1 MNTIQ
6 VVAGALYDAA
16 GRVLIAQRPPGK
28 ALAGRWEFP
37 GGKVHDGEG
46 PYAALVRELREEL
59 GVEVQ
64 SAERLMRYAH
74 AYPDRVVWLDMWVV
88 GEWRGEPRS
97 LDGQALKWVEPAQL
111 AAEDILEA
119 DQPIVAA
126 LARLQSAR
134 METIRVR
141 NPRNGRFDYEFAV
154 PETAELARRAGE
166 LRAAQREWSVRPV
179 GWRIEVL
186 QRWKAELLARRPA
199 VVDALTTDTGRHLL
213 AQAEFGGTIGAIDR
227 WCAQAPGLVHAEEG
241 RSQAQPTIT
250 FRSQLVPYPLVGVIS
265 PWNFP
270 LTLSLIDAIPAL
282 LAGCAVLVKPS
293 EVTPRFVA
301 PLNDAIRAVP
311 ELAAVLDMVPGDGRT
326 GAALVGL
333 VDAVCFTGSVKT
345 GRLVGRAAAEHFI
358 PAFLELGGKDPVIV
372 TESADLELATD
383 VVLRASVLATG
394 QACQSLERVYVQD
407 TVYDR
412 FVSRL
417 VEKASAVPINFPDL
431 HRGVVGPLI
440 FYGQAD
446 VIAAQIDDAVRHGA
460 RVLCG
465 GQVEIHGGGGR
476 WVRPTVV
483 VDVDHT
489 MKLMTEETF
498 GPVMPVMKFRT
509 VDEAVELAN
518 FGVYGLSAAVIA
530 GTLDEAEAIA
540 VRIDA
545 GAVSLNDGSLTG
557 VMHEAE
563 KNSFK
568 CSGLG
573 GSRMG
578 PAGLT
583 RFLRKKALLRQTGAP
598 ATIGM
603 FDESHAAR

>member
-1 MNTIQ
+1 
-6 VVAGALYDAA
+6 
-16 GRVLIAQRPPGK
+16 
-28 ALAGRWEFP
+28 
-37 GGKVHDGEG
+37 
-46 PYAALVRELREEL
+46 
-59 GVEVQ
+59 
-64 SAERLMRYAH
+64 
-74 AYPDRVVWLDMWVV
+74 
-88 GEWRGEPRS
+88 
-97 LDGQALKWVEPAQL
+97 
-111 AAEDILEA
+111 
-119 DQPIVAA
+119 
-126 LARLQSAR
+126 

-141 NPRNGRFDYEFAV
+141 NPRNGQFDYEFPV
-154 PETAELARRAGE
+154 PESEALARRAADMRG
-166 LRAAQREWSVRPV
+166 AQREWSAR
-179 GWRIEVL
+179 RIESRVDVL
-186 QRWKAELLARRPA
+186 QRLKAELLARRVA
-199 VVDALTTDTGRHLL
+199 IVDALTTDTGRHLL
-213 AQAEFGGTIGAIDR
+213 AQAEFGGTLGAIDR
-227 WCAQAPGLVHAEEG
+227 WCAQAPALVHGGEG

-250 FRSQLVPYPLVGVIS
+250 YRAQLVPYPLVGVIS

-282 LAGCAVLVKPS
+282 LAGCAVLIKPS

-301 PLNDAIRAVP
+301 PVNEAIRAVP
-311 ELAAVLDMVPGDGRT
+311 ELAAVLDMIPGDGRT

-333 VDAVCFTGSVKT
+333 VDVVCFTGSVKT
-345 GRLVGRAAAEHFI
+345 GRLVGRSAAEHFI

-383 VVLRASVLATG
+383 IVLRASVLATG

-407 TVYDR
+407 TIYDR

-417 VEKASAVPINFPDL
+417 VEKASGVPINYPDL
-431 HRGVVGPLI
+431 HKGVVGPLI
-440 FYGQAD
+440 FDRQAD
-446 VIAAQIDDAVRHGA
+446 VIAEQIDDAVKHGA

-465 GQVEIHGGGGR
+465 GVVEIHGGGGR

-483 VDVDHT
+483 VDVDHS
-489 MKLMTEETF
+489 MKLMTDETF
-498 GPVMPVMKFRT
+498 GPVMPVMKFHT

-530 GTLDEAEAIA
+530 GTLEEAEAIA

-583 RFLRKKALLRQTGAP
+583 RFFRKKALLRQTGKP

-603 FDESHAAR
+603 FDESNAPR

>member
-1 MNTIQ
+1 
-6 VVAGALYDAA
+6 
-16 GRVLIAQRPPGK
+16 
-28 ALAGRWEFP
+28 
-37 GGKVHDGEG
+37 
-46 PYAALVRELREEL
+46 
-59 GVEVQ
+59 
-64 SAERLMRYAH
+64 
-74 AYPDRVVWLDMWVV
+74 
-88 GEWRGEPRS
+88 
-97 LDGQALKWVEPAQL
+97 
-111 AAEDILEA
+111 
-119 DQPIVAA
+119 
-126 LARLQSAR
+126 

-141 NPRNGRFDYEFAV
+141 NPRNGRFDYEFPV
-154 PETAELARRAGE
+154 PETEALAGRAGE
-166 LRAAQREWSVRPV
+166 LRAAQHAWSGRTVES
-179 GWRIEVL
+179 RIDVL
-186 QRWKAELLARRPA
+186 QRWKAELLARRA
-199 VVDALTTDTGRHLL
+199 AIVDALTTDTGRHLL

-227 WCAQAPGLVHAEEG
+227 WCAQAPALLHGDEG

-250 FRSQLVPYPLVGVIS
+250 YRAQLVPYPLVGVIS

-301 PLNDAIRAVP
+301 PVNEAIRAVP
-311 ELAAVLDMVPGDGRT
+311 ELAAVLDMIPGDGRT

-333 VDAVCFTGSVKT
+333 VDAICFTGSVKT

-407 TVYDR
+407 TVYER
-412 FVSRL
+412 FVARL
-417 VEKASAVPINFPDL
+417 VEKASAVPINYPDL
-431 HRGVVGPLI
+431 HQGVVGPLI
-440 FYGQAD
+440 FDRQAD
-446 VIAAQIDDAVRHGA
+446 VIAGQIDDAVKHGA
-460 RVLCG
+460 KVLCG
-465 GQVEIHGGGGR
+465 GRVEIHGGGGR

-489 MKLMTEETF
+489 MKLMTDETF
-498 GPVMPVMKFRT
+498 GPVMPVMKFHT
-509 VDEAVELAN
+509 VDEAVGLAN
-518 FGVYGLSAAVIA
+518 FGDYGLSAAVIA
-530 GTLDEAEAIA
+530 GTLEEAEAIA

-578 PAGLT
+578 AAGLT
-583 RFLRKKALLRQTGAP
+583 RFLRKKALLRQTGRP

-603 FDESHAAR
+603 FDESNAPR

>member
-1 MNTIQ
+1 
-6 VVAGALYDAA
+6 
-16 GRVLIAQRPPGK
+16 
-28 ALAGRWEFP
+28 
-37 GGKVHDGEG
+37 
-46 PYAALVRELREEL
+46 
-59 GVEVQ
+59 
-64 SAERLMRYAH
+64 
-74 AYPDRVVWLDMWVV
+74 
-88 GEWRGEPRS
+88 
-97 LDGQALKWVEPAQL
+97 
-111 AAEDILEA
+111 
-119 DQPIVAA
+119 
-126 LARLQSAR
+126 

-141 NPRNGRFDYEFAV
+141 NPRTGQFDYEFTV
-154 PETAELARRAGE
+154 PESEALAQRASE
-166 LRAAQREWSVRPV
+166 LRAAQRAWSARPV
-179 GWRIEVL
+179 ESRIEVL
-186 QRWKAELLARRPA
+186 QRWKAELLARRVA
-199 VVDALTTDTGRHLL
+199 IVAALTTDTGRHLL
-213 AQAEFGGTIGAIDR
+213 AQAEFSGTVAAIER
-227 WCAQAPGLVHAEEG
+227 WCAHAPALVHGGEG
-241 RSQAQPTIT
+241 RSQAQPSIT
-250 FRSQLVPYPLVGVIS
+250 YRTQLVPYALVGVIS

-282 LAGCAVLVKPS
+282 LAGCAVLIKPS

-301 PLNDAIRAVP
+301 PLQEATCAVP
-311 ELAAVLDMVPGDGRT
+311 ELAAVLDLIPGDGRT

-333 VDAVCFTGSVKT
+333 VDVVCFTGSVKT
-345 GRLVGRAAAEHFI
+345 GRLVGRSAAEHFI

-372 TESADLELATD
+372 TGSADIELATD

-407 TVYDR
+407 TVYDE
-412 FVSRL
+412 FVRRL
-417 VEKASAVPINFPDL
+417 VAKASAVPINYPDL
-431 HRGVVGPLI
+431 HQGVVGPLI
-440 FYGQAD
+440 FQSQAD
-446 VIAAQIDDAVRHGA
+446 VIATQVDDAVQRGA

-465 GQVEIHGGGGR
+465 GVVEIHGGGGR

-489 MKLMTEETF
+489 MLLMTEETF
-498 GPVMPVMKFRT
+498 GPVMPVMKFHT
-509 VDEAVELAN
+509 IDEAVELAN

-530 GTLDEAEAIA
+530 GTLEEAEAIA

-578 PAGLT
+578 AAGLT
-583 RFLRKKALLRQTGAP
+583 RFFRKKALLRQTGRP

-603 FDESHAAR
+603 FDESHAPR

>member
-1 MNTIQ
+1 MTC
-6 VVAGALYDAA
+6 
-16 GRVLIAQRPPGK
+16 
-28 ALAGRWEFP
+28 
-37 GGKVHDGEG
+37 
-46 PYAALVRELREEL
+46 
-59 GVEVQ
+59 
-64 SAERLMRYAH
+64 
-74 AYPDRVVWLDMWVV
+74 
-88 GEWRGEPRS
+88 
-97 LDGQALKWVEPAQL
+97 
-111 AAEDILEA
+111 
-119 DQPIVAA
+119 
-126 LARLQSAR
+126 
-134 METIRVR
+134 MENIRVR
-141 NPRNGRFDYEFAV
+141 NPRNGQFDYEFPV
-154 PETAELARRAGE
+154 PGTEALTRRADE
-166 LRAAQREWSVRPV
+166 LRKGQREWSAHGVEARV
-179 GWRIEVL
+179 EVL
-186 QRWKAELLARRPA
+186 QRWKAELLARKA
-199 VVDALTTDTGRHLL
+199 AIVDALTTDTGRHLL
-213 AQAEFGGTIGAIDR
+213 AQAEFGGTVAAIDR
-227 WCAQAPGLVHAEEG
+227 WCAQAPALVQGEEG

-250 FRSQLVPYPLVGVIS
+250 FRAQLVPYALVGVIS

-282 LAGCAVLVKPS
+282 LAGCAVLIKPS

-311 ELAAVLDMVPGDGRT
+311 ELAAVLDMIPGDGRT

-333 VDAVCFTGSVKT
+333 VDVVCFTGSVKT
-345 GRLVGRAAAEHFI
+345 GRLVGRSAAEHFI

-407 TVYDR
+407 TIYDR

-417 VEKASAVPINFPDL
+417 VEKASAVPINYPDL
-431 HRGVVGPLI
+431 HQGVVGPLI
-440 FYGQAD
+440 FDRQGD
-446 VIAAQIDDAVRHGA
+446 VIAGQIDDAVKHGA
-460 RVLCG
+460 QVLCG
-465 GQVEIHGGGGR
+465 GVVEIHGGGGR

-483 VDVDHT
+483 VGVDHT
-489 MKLMTEETF
+489 MQLMTDETF
-498 GPVMPVMKFRT
+498 GPVMPVMKFHT

-530 GTLDEAEAIA
+530 GTLEEAEAIA

-583 RFLRKKALLRQTGAP
+583 RFLRKKALLRQTGKP

-603 FDESHAAR
+603 FDESNAPR

>member
-1 MNTIQ
+1 
-6 VVAGALYDAA
+6 
-16 GRVLIAQRPPGK
+16 
-28 ALAGRWEFP
+28 
-37 GGKVHDGEG
+37 
-46 PYAALVRELREEL
+46 
-59 GVEVQ
+59 
-64 SAERLMRYAH
+64 
-74 AYPDRVVWLDMWVV
+74 
-88 GEWRGEPRS
+88 
-97 LDGQALKWVEPAQL
+97 
-111 AAEDILEA
+111 
-119 DQPIVAA
+119 
-126 LARLQSAR
+126 

-141 NPRNGRFDYEFAV
+141 NPRNGQFDYEFPV
-154 PETAELARRAGE
+154 PESEALAGRAAELRR
-166 LRAAQREWSVRPV
+166 AQREWSARRVDSRV
-179 GWRIEVL
+179 EVL
-186 QRWKAELLARRPA
+186 QRWKAELLARKVA
-199 VVDALTTDTGRHLL
+199 IVDALTTDTGRHLL
-213 AQAEFGGTIGAIDR
+213 AQAEFGGTLGAIDR
-227 WCAQAPGLVHAEEG
+227 WCAQAPALVHGDEG

-250 FRSQLVPYPLVGVIS
+250 FRAQLVPYPLVGVIS

-293 EVTPRFVA
+293 EVTPRFVV
-301 PLNDAIRAVP
+301 PVNEAIRAVP

-333 VDAVCFTGSVKT
+333 VDVVCFTGSVKT
-345 GRLVGRAAAEHFI
+345 GRLVGRSAAEHFI

-407 TVYDR
+407 TLYDR

-417 VEKASAVPINFPDL
+417 VEKASAVPINYPDL
-431 HRGVVGPLI
+431 HQGVVGPLI
-440 FYGQAD
+440 FDRQAD
-446 VIAAQIDDAVRHGA
+446 VIAEQIDDAVKHGA

-465 GQVEIHGGGGR
+465 GVVEIHGGGGR

-483 VDVDHT
+483 VDVDHS
-489 MKLMTEETF
+489 MKLMTDETF
-498 GPVMPVMKFRT
+498 GPVMPVMKFHT

-530 GTLDEAEAIA
+530 GTLEEAEVIA

-583 RFLRKKALLRQTGAP
+583 RFFRKKALLRQTGKP

-603 FDESHAAR
+603 FDESNAAR

>member
-1 MNTIQ
+1 
-6 VVAGALYDAA
+6 
-16 GRVLIAQRPPGK
+16 
-28 ALAGRWEFP
+28 
-37 GGKVHDGEG
+37 
-46 PYAALVRELREEL
+46 
-59 GVEVQ
+59 
-64 SAERLMRYAH
+64 
-74 AYPDRVVWLDMWVV
+74 
-88 GEWRGEPRS
+88 
-97 LDGQALKWVEPAQL
+97 
-111 AAEDILEA
+111 
-119 DQPIVAA
+119 
-126 LARLQSAR
+126 

-141 NPRNGRFDYEFAV
+141 NPRNGQFDYEFPV
-154 PETAELARRAGE
+154 PGQEALAQRARD
-166 LRAAQREWSVRPV
+166 LRAAQRDWAARPV
-179 GWRIEVL
+179 ESRVAVM
-186 QRWKAELLARRPA
+186 QRWKDALLARRGA
-199 VVDALTTDTGRHLL
+199 IVAALTTDTGRHLL
-213 AQAEFGGTIGAIDR
+213 AEAEFGGTIGAIDR
-227 WCAQAPGLVHAEEG
+227 WCAQAPALVRGEEG
-241 RSQAQPTIT
+241 RSKAQPTIT

-282 LAGCAVLVKPS
+282 LAGCAVLIKPS

-301 PLNDAIRAVP
+301 PLEDAIAAVP
-311 ELAAVLDMVPGDGRT
+311 ELAAVLDMIPGDGRT

-333 VDAVCFTGSVKT
+333 VDVVCFTGSVKT

-372 TESADLELATD
+372 TATADLELATD

-407 TVYDR
+407 TIYDR
-412 FVSRL
+412 FVARL
-417 VEKASAVPINFPDL
+417 VEKASAVPINYPDL

-440 FYGQAD
+440 FDRQAD
-446 VIAAQIDDAVRHGA
+446 VIAEQIDDAVKHGA
-460 RVLCG
+460 KVLCG
-465 GQVEIHGGGGR
+465 GTVEIHGGGGR
-476 WVRPTVV
+476 WIRPTVV
-483 VDVDHT
+483 VDVDHS

-498 GPVMPVMKFRT
+498 GPVMPVMKFHT

-530 GTLDEAEAIA
+530 GTLEEAEAIA
-540 VRIDA
+540 ERIDA

-578 PAGLT
+578 AAGLT
-583 RFLRKKALLRQTGAP
+583 RFFRKKALLRQTGRA
-598 ATIGM
+598 ATIDL
-603 FDESHAAR
+603 FDEANAGR

>member
-1 MNTIQ
+1 
-6 VVAGALYDAA
+6 
-16 GRVLIAQRPPGK
+16 
-28 ALAGRWEFP
+28 
-37 GGKVHDGEG
+37 
-46 PYAALVRELREEL
+46 
-59 GVEVQ
+59 
-64 SAERLMRYAH
+64 
-74 AYPDRVVWLDMWVV
+74 
-88 GEWRGEPRS
+88 
-97 LDGQALKWVEPAQL
+97 
-111 AAEDILEA
+111 
-119 DQPIVAA
+119 
-126 LARLQSAR
+126 

-141 NPRNGRFDYEFAV
+141 NPRNGRFDYEFPV
-154 PETAELARRAGE
+154 PETQSLARRADE
-166 LRAAQREWSVRPV
+166 LRSAQRAWSTCGVES
-179 GWRIEVL
+179 RIEVM
-186 QRWKAELLARRPA
+186 QRWKAQLLAHRVA
-199 VVDALTTDTGRHLL
+199 IVDALTADTGRHLL
-213 AQAEFGGTIGAIDR
+213 AQAEFDGTIGAIDR
-227 WCAQAPGLVHAEEG
+227 WCAQAPALVHGEEG

-270 LTLSLIDAIPAL
+270 LTLSLIDAVPAL

-293 EVTPRFVA
+293 EITPRFVA
-301 PLNDAIRAVP
+301 PVNEAIRAVP
-311 ELAAVLDMVPGDGRT
+311 RLAAVLDMVPGDGRT

-333 VDAVCFTGSVKT
+333 VDVVCFTGSVRT

-358 PAFLELGGKDPVIV
+358 PAFLELGGKDPVVV
-372 TESADLELATD
+372 TESANLELATD

-407 TVYDR
+407 TIYDR
-412 FVSRL
+412 FVARL
-417 VEKASAVPINFPDL
+417 VEKARAVPINYPDL
-431 HRGVVGPLI
+431 HKGVVGPLI
-440 FYGQAD
+440 FDRQAD
-446 VIAAQIDDAVRHGA
+446 VIAEQIDDAVRHGA
-460 RVLCG
+460 KVLCG

-489 MKLMTEETF
+489 MQLMTDETF
-498 GPVMPVMKFRT
+498 GPVMPVMKFHT

-530 GTLDEAEAIA
+530 GSLEEAEAIA

-557 VMHEAE
+557 VVHEAE

-583 RFLRKKALLRQTGAP
+583 RFFRRKALLRQTGKP

-603 FDESHAAR
+603 FDESNVPR